1 MLKKAKFDYNNI
13 LIVLSLV
20 IALYVIFNIKNY
32 KQADKVIS
40 WDVTNYYSYLPATF
54 IYGDVLLNFTKEQ
67 PEKWYDKFVPLTT
80 PTGGKVI
87 KMSMGLSYCYA
98 PFFAIAHVIAKI
110 TPYQDGGYSL
120 PYRLALM
127 LSSVCFFALGLI
139 YLKKILIRLYSK
151 QVVFITLLVIGLGT
165 NLFYYTA
172 IRSAMSHSYNFALIT
187 LFVWL
192 SIQWHNKPK
201 IVNSTLIG
209 LLIGLIVLIRPTN
222 ILVVIIFLL
231 YRVSSLNDLKD
242 KLKLF
247 LSKYYLILIILLA
260 FVLVWIP
267 QLLYWK
273 AVSGQYFYFS
283 YQGERF
289 FFGNPQIL
297 KGLFSYRNGW
307 LIYTPLMSMALV
319 GLFFIY
325 KNQKA
330 FFWPIMIYS
339 ILSIYVI
346 TSWWC
351 WWYVGYGNRAF
362 IDLYGVM
369 AIPFAAFMSWIFE
382 KKQWL
387 RTVTISIILLFVS
400 LNLFQTYQYYKG
412 YIQFDSMSKAAYWDV
427 FLKADP
433 KNSYWGLLEK
443 PDYKKALEGIYENH
457 PPKDQSE

>member
-1 MLKKAKFDYNNI
+1 
-13 LIVLSLV
+13 
-20 IALYVIFNIKNY
+20 
-32 KQADKVIS
+32 
-40 WDVTNYYSYLPATF
+40 
-54 IYGDVLLNFTKEQ
+54 
-67 PEKWYDKFVPLTT
+67 
-80 PTGGKVI
+80 
-87 KMSMGLSYCYA
+87 
-98 PFFAIAHVIAKI
+98 
-110 TPYQDGGYSL
+110 
-120 PYRLALM
+120 
-127 LSSVCFFALGLI
+127 
-139 YLKKILIRLYSK
+139 
-151 QVVFITLLVIGLGT
+151 
-165 NLFYYTA
+165 
-172 IRSAMSHSYNFALIT
+172 MSHSYNFALIT